1 MAHDDL
7 TDADLFDAAVCYSL
21 RKGKLKAESDADPA
35 KSRSTGMTFVLATVE
50 NRVIDRIPL
59 DKLYQEAKKMQR
71 DLAAIQRERVLA
83 AGKRINN
90 ENMQPDEESKS
101 LSPQEFD
108 RAVQYA
114 HAYGKDLKKQLPSLE
129 NSASTKAK
137 IVLRDVTGNEILELN
152 GNFFDQNVAIAWAR
166 SCGYPVPRRPN
177 GLLSMLLIII
187 GFIIFIIPG
196 VAILGLIIFIIP
208 GVAILI
214 WVAYRGQ
221 AYQRDI
227 NALVARWVDAGKPEP
242 GIKTNVEAKVEMIQS
257 TSSVTTQ
264 LEEYA
269 KMLEQGLVSPEEHE
283 ALRKKALGL

>member
-1 MAHDDL
+1 
-7 TDADLFDAAVCYSL
+7 
-21 RKGKLKAESDADPA
+21 
-35 KSRSTGMTFVLATVE
+35 
-50 NRVIDRIPL
+50 
-59 DKLYQEAKKMQR
+59 MQR

-83 AGKRINN
+83 VGKKINN
-90 ENMQPDEESKS
+90 ENMQPDEETKS
-101 LSPQEFD
+101 LSPQQFD

-114 HAYGKDLKKQLPSLE
+114 HTYGKDLKKQLPSLE
-129 NSASTKAK
+129 NSVSTKVK
-137 IVLRDVTGNEILELN
+137 IILRDVTGNDILELN
-152 GNFFDQNVAIAWAR
+152 GDFFDQNVAIAWAR

-177 GLLSMLLIII
+177 GFLSMLLIII
-187 GFIIFIIPG
+187 
-196 VAILGLIIFIIP
+196 GLIIFIIP

-242 GIKTNVEAKVEMIQS
+242 GIKTNVEAKVEMIQF

-269 KMLEQGLVSPEEHE
+269 KMLERGLVSPEEHE